1 MDPTLVSLA
10 RGLPHAALDGLFEAL
25 AKIQTERQQ
34 RGRAL
39 AEPENVSGVGADAR
53 GVRANVSDDHHYV
66 TRWAWSEEGAQS
78 LCSCAAA
85 RACEHA
91 FALGLLLLVAA
102 RRAGRWDH
110 ARWSKLASPAL
121 AAEPAGRE
129 SGDPPQGPGARLD
142 ASRHEHAVEA
152 LAQWADRGQAAPRRL
167 RAVLDL
173 EPGTLGALLT
183 LEVRVTGAGLDDAPR
198 TRRQLE
204 QLSGELKRQPLLLA
218 PPEARLLRALT
229 SPEFVGPDA
238 SGRGSLPGGTRIE
251 LSSERMQALLD
262 RVPES
267 PHFTWSPGLPQ
278 ALAER
283 AGVSPGARA
292 SLHTE
297 EVRVVPVCDS
307 SVEPPRLE
315 LSLEWPDGSTRPLSE
330 AGGRFVRIVDEP
342 PRDVVKLLQEGG
354 LALQQSDGAVLEKL
368 SRSFPVVRSALRRL
382 TRVHD
387 VDVIACF
394 ELAAEDWL
402 RVRVFAAARASGWAP
417 GALAPE
423 GAVFEYRPALGWMRL
438 DAGDRVSGGMES
450 VGDPAREGE
459 PGAKPEPPA
468 GAAGGWDQGSAT
480 RIRNRCRRRSRAAVV
495 RAPRSR
501 ARGAHRRVGGVAAA
515 GGSLGEEEAR
525 AARAARRAER
535 LVAAPHAARAGVA
548 RRLVGCEAAGDPL
561 VRRRRRGR
569 ALSHAARRPQDP
581 RRLERHGLVHGVRGV
596 AGGGALAP

>member
-330 AGGRFVRIVDEP
+330 AGLAAGPRLRRPHARGARGRTLRP
-342 PRDVVKLLQEGG
+342 HRGRAATRRGQAAPGG
-354 LALQQSDGAVLEKL
+354 RARAPAERRRRAGEALALVPRG
-368 SRSFPVVRSALRRL
+368 ALRAPAAHARARRGRDRMLRAGGRRL
-382 TRVHD
+382 
-387 VDVIACF
+387 
-394 ELAAEDWL
+394 
-402 RVRVFAAARASGWAP
+402 AARARVRGGARFGLGP
-417 GALAPE
+417 G
-423 GAVFEYRPALGWMRL
+423 GARARGRGVRVPARARL
-438 DAGDRVSGGMES
+438 DA
-450 VGDPAREGE
+450 A
-459 PGAKPEPPA
+459 
-468 GAAGGWDQGSAT
+468 
-480 RIRNRCRRRSRAAVV
+480 
-495 RAPRSR
+495 
-501 ARGAHRRVGGVAAA
+501 
-515 GGSLGEEEAR
+515 
-525 AARAARRAER
+525 
-535 LVAAPHAARAGVA
+535 
-548 RRLVGCEAAGDPL
+548 
-561 VRRRRRGR
+561 RRRR
-569 ALSHAARRPQDP
+569 P
-581 RRLERHGLVHGVRGV
+581 RERRHGV
-596 AGGGALAP
+596 GG